1 MILGWFLIKNMLIPK
16 AYFRK
21 QENMGS
27 AGVPTIEKILLKHVK
42 SSTFTSLHKC
52 CWVGHIKQGV
62 QIRREGVLRLPYK
75 LSNTFHTA
83 TTKL

>member
-1 MILGWFLIKNMLIPK
+1 MFCDMILGWFLIKNMLIPK

-27 AGVPTIEKILLKHVK
+27 TGVPTIEEILLKHVK
-42 SSTFTSLHKC
+42 SNTFTSLHKC

-62 QIRREGVLRLPYK
+62 QIRREGEKRY
-75 LSNTFHTA
+75 
-83 TTKL
+83 